1 MKRFFKNAVALLAVL
16 AMLICCCPFSALASD
31 DSGLKFNNGKFK
43 ILILSDLQ
51 DTDEPQQETVDM
63 ITSAIT
69 KTEPDLIVLLGDN
82 IAGWWKGV
90 DKAKT
95 DEAIDVIGSTI
106 EKSGV
111 PFALVFGNHDHEGL
125 ASEENG
131 YSEES
136 AKEYILHRFQLYG
149 GCLAVEGEEMTGVA
163 TTTLLLKTAM
173 AKKIY
178 SIFGS
183 WIPTRTPRTK
193 KAAATAMCTKTRQN
207 GTRAFLT
214 SLKRK
219 TAELPCPLFYS
230 STL

>member
-90 DKAKT
+90 DKAKQT
-95 DEAIDVIGSTI
+95 KQLT
-106 EKSGV
+106 
-111 PFALVFGNHDHEGL
+111 L
-125 ASEENG
+125 
-131 YSEES
+131 S
-136 AKEYILHRFQLYG
+136 AP
-149 GCLAVEGEEMTGVA
+149 
-163 TTTLLLKTAM
+163 LLK
-173 AKKIY
+173 KR
-178 SIFGS
+178 S
-183 WIPTRTPRTK
+183 
-193 KAAATAMCTKTRQN
+193 
-207 GTRAFLT
+207 
-214 SLKRK
+214 SLCARIRK
-219 TAELPCPLFYS
+219 S
-230 STL
+230 

>member
-131 YSEES
+131 YSEERIS
-136 AKEYILHRFQLYG
+136 PLERVSRKSSVKISRMAP
-149 GCLAVEGEEMTGVA
+149 CLRYAGWV
-163 TTTLLLKTAM
+163 TTPPMPPLLTA
-173 AKKIY
+173 
-178 SIFGS
+178 S
-183 WIPTRTPRTK
+183 P
-193 KAAATAMCTKTRQN
+193 CTKARKSWQVSPAASVPSSLSAPQRR
-207 GTRAFLT
+207 GSGSGSVAIRASSF
-214 SLKRK
+214 
-219 TAELPCPLFYS
+219 S
-230 STL
+230 STRDCHAREQSWL

>member
-16 AMLICCCPFSALASD
+16 AMLICCCPLSALASD

-106 EKSGV
+106 EKAEFPLRS
-111 PFALVFGNHDHEGL
+111 
-125 ASEENG
+125 
-131 YSEES
+131 YSE
-136 AKEYILHRFQLYG
+136 I
-149 GCLAVEGEEMTGVA
+149 MTMKVLQA
-163 TTTLLLKTAM
+163 
-173 AKKIY
+173 
-178 SIFGS
+178 
-183 WIPTRTPRTK
+183 
-193 KAAATAMCTKTRQN
+193 
-207 GTRAFLT
+207 
-214 SLKRK
+214 RK
-219 TAELPCPLFYS
+219 TATARNLQKNTYCTDFSFTAAAL
-230 STL
+230 LLRAKK